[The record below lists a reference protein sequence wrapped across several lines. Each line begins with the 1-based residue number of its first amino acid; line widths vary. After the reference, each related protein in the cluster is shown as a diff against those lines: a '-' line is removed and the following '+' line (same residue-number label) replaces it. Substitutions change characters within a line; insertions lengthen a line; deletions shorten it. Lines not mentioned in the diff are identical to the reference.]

1 MTVTN
6 MTEESR
12 KTADQ
17 FVVETDMLVLS
28 MPRKVVVAP
37 PGEKSYCP
45 VKERKKR
52 GPMSADCER
61 AKADLLQLHM
71 ERAYWRMEKRSVFHH
86 LEMFLIRMAGLIQ
99 NASNSRMDVF
109 QNFWEKVTT
118 HLSQAGL
125 PIDAPGVERLCCD
138 ADDVVVAWKNAEVPF
153 EAVEISTSRTA
164 DAIRRA
170 VDAAEASKERQ
181 FQDAKTEQLALF
193 FESRRLRDS
202 TDLVLLD
209 GGVGRELF
217 SIGAPFRQPEW
228 SALSLMEAPRFVSM
242 VHDSFV
248 AAGCDVITTNT
259 YAVVPSHLGA
269 KVFAERGAALASLAG
284 KLARGA
290 AGKLARGA
298 AGKAVRVA
306 GSLPPLASY
315 ETRFDL
321 LEVSTVSR
329 VLVKALRPYVDLWL
343 IETQSTSAEARAI
356 YEQTFD
362 KPVWMSFTVDDEDG
376 TRLRGGE
383 CVCEVVDRVA
393 SWPRVEAVLFNCS
406 GRLAILQ
413 AVRAAQPS
421 RRFVKL
427 GVYANAFEHRSV
439 DSPKSNETILPT
451 VPIRPSEY
459 AAWCKECAMAGASVF
474 GGCCGISPIHIASV
488 RKEMSSWKASS
499 G

>member
-1 MTVTN
+1 
-6 MTEESR
+6 
-12 KTADQ
+12 
-17 FVVETDMLVLS
+17 
-28 MPRKVVVAP
+28 
-37 PGEKSYCP
+37 
-45 VKERKKR
+45 
-52 GPMSADCER
+52 MSADCER
-61 AKADLLQLHM
+61 AKANLLRLHT
-71 ERAYWRMEKRSVFHH
+71 ERANWKMEKRSVFHH
-86 LEMFLIRMAGLIQ
+86 LEMFLDRMARLKQ
-99 NASNSRMDVF
+99 NVSLSRMNIF
-109 QNFWEKVTT
+109 QNFLRSVTM
-118 HLSQAGL
+118 HLSHAGL
-125 PIDAPGVERLCCD
+125 PMDAPDIERLCCD
-138 ADDVVVAWKNAEVPF
+138 VDEVVVAWKNAEVPF

-170 VDAAEASKERQ
+170 VNAAEASEERQ

-209 GGVGRELF
+209 GGMGRELF

-228 SALSLMEAPRFVSM
+228 SALSLMEAPCFVSK

-269 KVFAERGAALASLAG
+269 KVFAKRGAALASLAG
-284 KLARGA
+284 KLAR
-290 AGKLARGA
+290 RA

-321 LEVSTVSR
+321 LEASTVSR

-356 YEQTFD
+356 YEQTVD
-362 KPVWMSFTVDDEDG
+362 KPVWVSFTVDDEDG
-376 TRLRGGE
+376 SRLRGGE

-427 GVYANAFEHRSV
+427 GVYANAFNHRSV
-439 DSPKSNETILPT
+439 DSPKSNETILPM
-451 VPIRPSEY
+451 VPIRPSDY
-459 AAWCKECAMAGASVF
+459 AAWCKECAFAGASVF
-474 GGCCGISPIHIASV
+474 GGCCGISPIHIVSV
-488 RKEMSSWKASS
+488 RKEMSSWKATS